1 MVKDRNPVRIEYG
14 HMIKTIKSL
23 EKLLQSKYIHES
35 TRRHA
40 TKVKEV
46 LERELEALESGDS

>member
-1 MVKDRNPVRIEYG
+1 MRKRIDPVRIEYG

-40 TKVKEV
+40 AEVKEV
-46 LERELEALESGDS
+46 LEKELEALESGDT